1 MNFLYF
7 VNHFLNFF
15 LPGIFVAFLLPFL
28 HALFTRKLLV
38 KNSLRSIKS
47 QFITNLGFATAT
59 LIFGLVIFGRDGKM
73 MTYLAMIIAVA
84 LAQVWRK
91 SKI

>member
-15 LPGIFVAFLLPFL
+15 LPGIFVALLLPIL
-28 HALFTRKLLV
+28 HALLNRKLLV
-38 KNSLRSIKS
+38 KNSMRIIKS

-73 MTYLAMIIAVA
+73 LTYLAMIISVA

-91 SKI
+91 SK

>member
-15 LPGIFVAFLLPFL
+15 LPGIFVAILLPVL
-28 HALFTRKLLV
+28 HALLTKKLFM
-38 KNSLRSIKS
+38 KNSMRIIKS
-47 QFITNLGFATAT
+47 QFITNLGFATAS

-73 MTYLAMIIAVA
+73 MTYLAMLIAVA
-84 LAQVWRK
+84 FAQVWRK
-91 SKI
+91 SKS